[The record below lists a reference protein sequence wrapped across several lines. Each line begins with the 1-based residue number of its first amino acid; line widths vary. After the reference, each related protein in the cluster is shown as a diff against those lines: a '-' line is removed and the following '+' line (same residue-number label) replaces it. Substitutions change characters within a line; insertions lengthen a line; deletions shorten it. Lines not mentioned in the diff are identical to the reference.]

1 MSLEDENIE
10 PKVERVAYFY
20 VDETWLEIEGKKH
33 IMVGALTP
41 NSPAEAALEMIKVK
55 GDLGFAPLDE
65 VKMNTR
71 GLTRDL
77 KIKLTDGVLSILWGC
92 IGFISIVEG
101 ENKQKAAEM
110 VATQIFDYC
119 TQSNIQAY
127 VLYFDK
133 DLVPRGR
140 IFEEYVRTQLVGDSI
155 CIGIQHLDSSSEQL
169 IQCCD
174 VFLGLYRLS
183 MEIEFGGRIITRP
196 VYRESLSVE
205 EEWSLSE
212 YVIISTRGQL
222 WGERN
227 MQKISDEPEYEDI
240 LYPFHCSMNLGFRID
255 STISQESKQVLEDKL
270 ATVFMGCMS

>member
-1 MSLEDENIE
+1 MSLEENIE
-10 PKVERVAYFY
+10 RTTEQVAYFY

-55 GDLGFAPLDE
+55 ADLGFAPLDE
-65 VKMNTR
+65 VKMNTS

-77 KIKLTDGVLSILWGC
+77 KIKLTDGVLSVLWGC
-92 IGFISIVEG
+92 TGFISVVEG
-101 ENKQKAAEM
+101 EDKQKAAEM
-110 VATQIFDYC
+110 VASQIFDYC
-119 TQSNIQAY
+119 TRSNIQAY

-133 DLVPRGR
+133 DLVPRCRG
-140 IFEEYVRTQLVGDSI
+140 FEEYVRTQLIRGSI
-155 CIGIQHLDSSSEQL
+155 CIGIQHMDSSGEQL

-227 MQKISDEPEYEDI
+227 VVKDDDPEYEDI
-240 LYPFHCSMNLGFRID
+240 FHPYHCSMNLGFRIY
-255 STISQESKQVLEDKL
+255 STISQESKQLLEDKL
-270 ATVFMGCMS
+270 ATVYMGCMS